1 MQRVSDYFRLASL
14 WRWLRAAYVALAF
27 AAATTAIAAESPSRE
42 LQAGQYMTEGGMASL
57 SVSAAEASGQSFQI
71 SSEGVNGSFC
81 GVSGTIKEGEAGVTA
96 LGSEPALVCK
106 IGFQDNGNAVSVTI
120 LQSNPGWEH
129 CRFELCGLRATFE
142 GTYFPVPPDC
152 ANTARRD
159 TRERFARAMRDGSF
173 QRAYDVLGQ
182 LQRQCTRFLNWIEV
196 DEVHNDLAAALHRL
210 DRDQECLEELNRT
223 QGGAAGSLPSLRK
236 HFLGLPADLERYQP
250 TAQTTWKLQTLCGRT
265 HMHSG

>member
-1 MQRVSDYFRLASL
+1 MAFVPSRRSAVYSKRVRITLSTICVNCPIFCLGQLDMQRVSDYFRLASL

-106 IGFQDNGNAVSVTI
+106 IGFQ
-120 LQSNPGWEH
+120 
-129 CRFELCGLRATFE
+129 
-142 GTYFPVPPDC
+142 
-152 ANTARRD
+152 
-159 TRERFARAMRDGSF
+159 
-173 QRAYDVLGQ
+173 
-182 LQRQCTRFLNWIEV
+182 
-196 DEVHNDLAAALHRL
+196 
-210 DRDQECLEELNRT
+210 
-223 QGGAAGSLPSLRK
+223 
-236 HFLGLPADLERYQP
+236 
-250 TAQTTWKLQTLCGRT
+250 
-265 HMHSG
+265 